1 MLFALS
7 FYAVY
12 EYDIISPKKPEM
24 KKKFIEKL
32 KRGLEKEEFL
42 KYIKELYPDF
52 NLESAIDFLKF
63 QGLPLTIDNNF
74 VILKTAVTP
83 YKEFEY
89 CVVDIEVNN
98 SKPSIGQVI
107 EIGAV
112 KIKNLQIVD
121 IFEFLIYAKEVPKF
135 VEKVTGI
142 NQDMLKNEA
151 TQKEILRKFRLFLGD
166 SVFVAHAADFDYNFL
181 AHQFEKEN
189 LGELLNRFLC
199 TLTLSQKTLQAQRY
213 GLKYLMEELKLPEEI
228 HHRALGDAKTTARI
242 FLMSLEN
249 LPDNIITTEDLIEF
263 AVPSKNKCKLI
274 N

>member
-1 MLFALS
+1 
-7 FYAVY
+7 
-12 EYDIISPKKPEM
+12 M

-121 IFEFLIYAKEVPKF
+121 IFEFLINVDFSLSTRIP
-135 VEKVTGI
+135 VELYEIFELSII
-142 NQDMLKNEA
+142 NVEFSETIPSHILLSIVDVEMLK
-151 TQKEILRKFRLFLGD
+151 
-166 SVFVAHAADFDYNFL
+166 FDAF
-181 AHQFEKEN
+181 
-189 LGELLNRFLC
+189 
-199 TLTLSQKTLQAQRY
+199 
-213 GLKYLMEELKLPEEI
+213 M
-228 HHRALGDAKTTARI
+228 
-242 FLMSLEN
+242 
-249 LPDNIITTEDLIEF
+249 
-263 AVPSKNKCKLI
+263 
-274 N
+274 